1 MDSASGRSAPLPDD
15 GLPVIERSVM
25 RLVVLDA
32 GPRDIRSAVS
42 TLAAPSSRC
51 SPRLQLVWT
60 PAGGRTGR
68 AGGAQFP
75 MSRCLYLW

>member
-1 MDSASGRSAPLPDD
+1 MDNASGRSAPLPDD
-15 GLPVIERSVM
+15 GLPVMERSVM

-51 SPRLQLVWT
+51 SPRLQLVRA

-68 AGGAQFP
+68 AGGARFP

>member
-1 MDSASGRSAPLPDD
+1 MDAAGGRSAPLPDD

-32 GPRDIRSAVS
+32 GPRDIRPAVS

-60 PAGGRTGR
+60 PAGGELGGP
-68 AGGAQFP
+68 GGAQFP
-75 MSRCLYLW
+75 MSRCLHLW